1 MMSHPDEYGKRQVER
16 QAPAQ
21 VEQFPSIVRQAQAPQ
36 DRQPRPQEFVQ
47 HDPIPRSVPPQ
58 TPEERAKPIL
68 DAIAEDILW
77 LPWDLM
83 ETLAKEMLGDDGKAG
98 VIVKWA
104 KTRLNR

>member
-21 VEQFPSIVRQAQAPQ
+21 VEQFPSIVRQAREAH
-36 DRQPRPQEFVQ
+36 DRQPRSQEFVQ
-47 HDPIPRSVPPQ
+47 HDPNPTAVPSQ

-68 DAIAEDILW
+68 DAIAEDFLW

-83 ETLAKEMLGDDGKAG
+83 ETLAKEMLGEDGKAG